1 MLFLEFDIFR
11 QAVAQLIAAL
21 PAVGGAICL
30 VVFGIWFA
38 HIIRSLFN
46 KLFISFD
53 LDTKTQNF
61 IHVLGIESNMKWKV
75 SERITRLVYYV
86 IILFTIAA
94 AAQILGLSIIAEQI
108 ATFTNFLPYLF
119 TALIV
124 IIFSAWVAT
133 FAKQSITTT
142 ALSLGISSGRILGQL
157 GFYVILGMGII
168 TGLRQAGLELDFLT
182 AYLNIIIA
190 SLGFAFALSYGLA
203 SRKLFENF
211 IGGFYSRDK
220 LQIGE
225 MIKINNLKGRIVAI
239 DATTVSLRTETT
251 TLVIPLG
258 QLTTEVIEKFEE
270 ESIPVDEEFFV
281 KNR

>member
-1 MLFLEFDIFR
+1 MFLLEFDIFR
-11 QAVAQLIAAL
+11 LAIAQFMEAL
-21 PAVGGAICL
+21 PAIGGAILL

-38 HIIRSLFN
+38 HIIRSLLTKAFAA
-46 KLFISFD
+46 FD

-61 IHVLGIESNMKWKV
+61 IHILGIENNIKWEV
-75 SERITRLVYYV
+75 SERITKLIYYV
-86 IILFTIAA
+86 IILFSVAA

-108 ATFTNFLPYLF
+108 SNFTNFLPYLF
-119 TALIV
+119 SALVV

-133 FAKQSITTT
+133 FAKQSITST

-157 GFYVILGMGII
+157 GFYIILGVGII
-168 TGLRQAGLELDFLT
+168 TGLRQAGLQLDFLT

-220 LQIGE
+220 LQVGE
-225 MIKINNLKGRIVAI
+225 MIKINNLKGRVVAI

-251 TLVIPLG
+251 TLIIPLG
-258 QLTTEVIEKFEE
+258 QLTTEVIEKFED
-270 ESIPVDEEFFV
+270 ESIPVTEEFFV
-281 KNR
+281 KNK